1 MSHYELD
8 DLDGKILKLIV
19 SNARIPFLEVARE
32 CNVSGAAIHQRVQK
46 LTKAGVLKGSEYIVD
61 AEKMGYS
68 TCAYIGLF
76 LSQADSYN
84 EIVEALE
91 KVPQVVEC
99 YYTTGKYDLLVKVYA
114 ENNQK
119 LLQFIQEKIM
129 PLGLARTETLV
140 CLKESIKRKLPIP
153 APEELES

>member
-1 MSHYELD
+1 MSNHELD
-8 DLDGKILKLIV
+8 ELDGKILKLIV
-19 SNARIPFLEVARE
+19 NNARIPFLEVARE

-46 LTKAGVLKGSEYIVD
+46 LTKAGILKGSEFIVD
-61 AEKMGYS
+61 VEKIGYS

-84 EIVEALE
+84 EIVAALQ

-99 YYTTGKYDLLVKVYA
+99 YYTTGKYDLRIKVYA

-153 APEELES
+153 SVDK

>member
-1 MSHYELD
+1 MKHHELD
-8 DLDGKILKLIV
+8 ELDGKILKLIV
-19 SNARIPFLEVARE
+19 NNARIPFLEVSRE

-46 LTKAGVLKGSEYIVD
+46 LTKAGVLKGSEFIVD
-61 AEKMGYS
+61 VEKMGYS

-76 LSQADSYN
+76 LSHPDSFD
-84 EIVEALE
+84 EIVKALDQ
-91 KVPQVVEC
+91 VPQVVEC
-99 YYTTGKYDLLVKVYA
+99 YYTTGKYDLLIKVYS

-119 LLQFIQEKIM
+119 LLEFIQEKIM

-153 APEELES
+153 TIQ

>member
-1 MSHYELD
+1 MKHHELD
-8 DLDGKILKLIV
+8 ELDGKILKLIV
-19 SNARIPFLEVARE
+19 NNARIPFLEVARE

-46 LTKAGVLKGSEYIVD
+46 LTKAGVVNASEFIVD
-61 AEKMGYS
+61 VEKMGYS

-76 LSQADSYN
+76 LSHPDSYD
-84 EIVEALE
+84 EIVKALDQ
-91 KVPQVVEC
+91 VPQVVEC
-99 YYTTGKYDLLVKVYA
+99 YYTTGKYDLLIKVYS

-119 LLQFIQEKIM
+119 LLEFIQEKIM

-153 APEELES
+153 TIQ